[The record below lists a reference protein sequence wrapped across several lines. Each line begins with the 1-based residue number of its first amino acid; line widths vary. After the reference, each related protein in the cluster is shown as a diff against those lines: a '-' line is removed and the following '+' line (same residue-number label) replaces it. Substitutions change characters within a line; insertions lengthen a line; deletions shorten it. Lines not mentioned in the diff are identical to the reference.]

1 MRAPRADT
9 NPPPSVIRAV
19 LAHPRIGDRREAV
32 NTCASAGK
40 VEIRGRVGGINW
52 PTAESTV
59 SQRSAYSHARTHF
72 EAEGI
77 VAMTI
82 DKPQISAADASG
94 GKKLGVMRYVLG
106 ISVALAV
113 VAGVI
118 LWNVYATH

>member
-1 MRAPRADT
+1 
-9 NPPPSVIRAV
+9 
-19 LAHPRIGDRREAV
+19 
-32 NTCASAGK
+32 
-40 VEIRGRVGGINW
+40 
-52 PTAESTV
+52 
-59 SQRSAYSHARTHF
+59 
-72 EAEGI
+72 
-77 VAMTI
+77 MTI